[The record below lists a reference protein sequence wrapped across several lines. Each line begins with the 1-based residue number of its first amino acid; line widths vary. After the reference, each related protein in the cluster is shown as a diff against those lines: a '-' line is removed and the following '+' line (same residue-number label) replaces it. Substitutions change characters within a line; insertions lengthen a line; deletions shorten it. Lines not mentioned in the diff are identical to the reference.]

1 MKLDHID
8 FNILKILQ
16 DRGRIT
22 NAQLANEVGLSPA
35 PTLERV
41 RKLENAGLIKS
52 FHARVDAEK
61 LGLNVIV
68 FIEVRL
74 NYHSHF
80 KIENFIDTIRAIP
93 EIVEAYHITG
103 DGDFLL
109 KMYVPSIPDYQQFIV
124 EKLSKIDGVG
134 HIQSK
139 VVLSTVQKKESLP
152 LDKDLILSHF
162 NNGKSNGRSNRV
174 ATSVGSNGNG
184 TGR

>member
-1 MKLDHID
+1 MKLDKID
-8 FNILKILQ
+8 YNILKILQ
-16 DRGRIT
+16 EKGRIT
-22 NAQLANEVGLSPA
+22 NAQLATDVGLSPA

-41 RKLENAGLIKS
+41 RKLEMTGYIS
-52 FHARVDAEK
+52 SYHALVNPEM
-61 LGLNVIV
+61 LGLGITV

-80 KIENFIDTIRAIP
+80 KIEQFIETIMALP

-109 KMYVPSIPDYQQFIV
+109 KMFTHSISDYQKFIV

-139 VVLSTVQKKESLP
+139 VVLSQIKKEMGLP
-152 LDKDLILSHF
+152 MTEDMVDQ
-162 NNGKSNGRSNRV
+162 GKR
-174 ATSVGSNGNG
+174 
-184 TGR
+184 

>member
-1 MKLDHID
+1 MKLDKID
-8 FNILKILQ
+8 IKILKILQ
-16 DRGRIT
+16 EKGRIT
-22 NAQLANEVGLSPA
+22 NAQLATDVGLSPA

-41 RKLENAGLIKS
+41 RKLETSGFIHS
-52 FHARVDAEK
+52 YHALVDPEL
-61 LGLNVIV
+61 LGLAITV

-80 KIENFIDTIRAIP
+80 KIEQFIETIGALP

-109 KMYVPSIPDYQQFIV
+109 KMFTHSISDYQRFIV

-139 VVLSTVQKKESLP
+139 VVLSSIKKEMSLP
-152 LDKDLILSHF
+152 ISEDMIDA
-162 NNGKSNGRSNRV
+162 GRR
-174 ATSVGSNGNG
+174 
-184 TGR
+184 

>member
-1 MKLDHID
+1 MKLDKID

-22 NAQLANEVGLSPA
+22 NAQLAMDVGLSPA

-41 RKLENAGLIKS
+41 RKLETSGLIQS
-52 FHARVDAEK
+52 YHAVVDPEL
-61 LGLNVIV
+61 LGLGITV
-68 FIEVRL
+68 FIEVKL

-80 KIENFIDTIRAIP
+80 KIEQFIDNISALT
-93 EIVEAYHITG
+93 EVVEAYHITG

-109 KMYVPSIPDYQQFIV
+109 KMFVNSISDYQKFIV

-139 VVLSTVQKKESLP
+139 VVLSSIKKEMSLP
-152 LDKDLILSHF
+152 MSEDMIEGFK
-162 NNGKSNGRSNRV
+162 K
-174 ATSVGSNGNG
+174 
-184 TGR
+184 